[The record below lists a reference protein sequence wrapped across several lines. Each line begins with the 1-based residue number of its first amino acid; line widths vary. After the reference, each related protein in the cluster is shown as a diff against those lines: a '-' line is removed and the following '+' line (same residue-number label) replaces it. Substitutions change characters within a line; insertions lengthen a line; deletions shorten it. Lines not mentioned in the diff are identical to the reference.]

1 MTIKEQID
9 RNIKVQGRKF
19 TWLAGQLG
27 MSRRLL
33 YYRMEFNNW
42 TQKELDKLKELKFI
56 S

>member
-1 MTIKEQID
+1 MTIKDQID

-42 TQKELDKLKELKFI
+42 TQLELDKLKELKFI

>member
-42 TQKELDKLKELKFI
+42 TQQDINRLQQLKLI
-56 S
+56 Q